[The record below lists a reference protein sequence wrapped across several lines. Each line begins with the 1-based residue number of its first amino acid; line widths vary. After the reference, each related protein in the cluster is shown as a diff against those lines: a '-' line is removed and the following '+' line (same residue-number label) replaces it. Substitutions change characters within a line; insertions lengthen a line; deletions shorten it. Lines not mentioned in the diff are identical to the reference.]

1 MDVSHLGNVKELGD
15 FLDGLE
21 ETPEELI
28 ISKDMANGIAGFRMS
43 SYPVGDDI
51 RFRSILCKVKEEYE
65 HKD

>member
-1 MDVSHLGNVKELGD
+1 MDVSYLSNVEELGY
-15 FLDGLE
+15 FLDSLE
-21 ETPEELI
+21 ETPRELI
-28 ISKDMANGIAGFRMS
+28 ISKDMANGISSLRMS